1 MTRGYEDEHHE
12 MMREYKIVL
21 YGKMVKSKQDLAAR
35 DRARVKGKLGLDTEG
50 PNAMVKDKR
59 GLGSEGPKAMVK
71 VKQGLAPR
79 DSSAMVKGK

>member
-1 MTRGYEDEHHE
+1 

-35 DRARVKGKLGLDTEG
+35 DHARVKGKLGLDTEG

-79 DSSAMVKGK
+79 DSSAIVKGK